1 MRTEMKPANLA
12 YTKQGN
18 AYEKTAKG
26 KKIGTLVGIGAYA
39 VSEGIS
45 LTKSVDKF
53 IGPEIKTTLKQAG
66 YNMDKIKTGVDF
78 IKEFIKTYIPI
89 SYRQR

>member
-26 KKIGTLVGIGAYA
+26 KK
-39 VSEGIS
+39 SEQ
-45 LTKSVDKF
+45 L
-53 IGPEIKTTLKQAG
+53 LA
-66 YNMDKIKTGVDF
+66 
-78 IKEFIKTYIPI
+78 
-89 SYRQR
+89 